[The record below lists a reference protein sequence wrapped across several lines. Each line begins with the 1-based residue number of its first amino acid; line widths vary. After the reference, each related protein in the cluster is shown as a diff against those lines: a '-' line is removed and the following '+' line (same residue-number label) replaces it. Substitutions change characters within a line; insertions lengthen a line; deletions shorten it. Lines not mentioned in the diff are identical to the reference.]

1 MLTGLC
7 SVDENNVVGISST
20 QRKETL
26 SKFVGK
32 GIYINHKKIM
42 LTLFVMKLLSI
53 FANGTADVSSEQEA
67 GDTSLRSD
75 FGDMKFCSIQSLTKY
90 F

>member
-1 MLTGLC
+1 
-7 SVDENNVVGISST
+7 
-20 QRKETL
+20 
-26 SKFVGK
+26 
-32 GIYINHKKIM
+32 M

-90 F
+90 FQTACYLTVILQGFTKYEVINNQGAGSA

>member
-1 MLTGLC
+1 
-7 SVDENNVVGISST
+7 
-20 QRKETL
+20 
-26 SKFVGK
+26 
-32 GIYINHKKIM
+32 M

-53 FANGTADVSSEQEA
+53 FANRTADVSSEQEA